1 MVQKLPLFFLSFF
14 PIRRMY
20 ISNFMPQGISLSRSL
35 ALSFYGYKAYM
46 VQISV
51 LLFKA
56 AYSLLFCFRYS
67 AGAIFRISR
76 KAVANLLWFS

>member
-1 MVQKLPLFFLSFF
+1 MP
-14 PIRRMY
+14 R
-20 ISNFMPQGISLSRSL
+20 SNSHSLPQGISLSRSL

-46 VQISV
+46 VQIYG
-51 LLFKA
+51 LLFEA
-56 AYSLLFCFRYS
+56 AHSLLFCFRYS